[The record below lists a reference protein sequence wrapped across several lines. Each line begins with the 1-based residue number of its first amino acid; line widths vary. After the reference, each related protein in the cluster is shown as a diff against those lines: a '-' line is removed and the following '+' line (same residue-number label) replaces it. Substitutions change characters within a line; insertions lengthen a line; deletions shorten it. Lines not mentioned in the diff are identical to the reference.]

1 MNGISIFREY
11 FHHFKNQYTIIGGVA
26 CSLLMEEAGF
36 PFRQTVDIDM
46 VLIVEALTP
55 EFAKAFWDFIQV
67 GEYQIKRRSNGQPQF
82 YRSSHPKNPAFPK
95 MIELFSRSQNP
106 IILHPDSHLTPLHV
120 DEEISSLSAI
130 LLNDDYYRF
139 LLNGRTVSDDV
150 SILDAE
156 HIIPFKMKAW
166 LDLKNKKRE
175 GMHVDSHDIK
185 KHCLDVF
192 RLSQLVSASSK
203 ILVSASIQS
212 DIDAFI
218 DQMSEEEIHLM
229 DLGIR
234 ESKEE
239 ILNILQQIYILE

>member
-11 FHHFKNQYTIIGGVA
+11 FHHFKEQYTIIGGLA
-26 CSLLMEEAGF
+26 CSLLMDEAGF

-55 EFAKAFWDFIQV
+55 EFAKAFWDFIQT
-67 GEYQIKRRSNGQPQF
+67 GEYQIKIRSNGRPQF
-82 YRSSHPKNPAFPK
+82 YRFSHPKNPAFPK

-106 IILHPDSHLTPLHV
+106 LILHPDSHLTPLHV

-156 HIIPFKMKAW
+156 HIIPFTMKAW
-166 LDLKNKKRE
+166 LDLKNKKRG

-192 RLSQLVSASSK
+192 RLTQLVSASSK

-212 DIDAFI
+212 DIDTFI
-218 DQMSEEEIHLM
+218 SQMSEEEIPLM

-239 ILNILQQIYILE
+239 ILSFLQQIYIL

>member
-11 FHHFKNQYTIIGGVA
+11 FHHFKNQYTVIGGVA

-82 YRSSHPKNPAFPK
+82 YRFSHPKNPTFPK

-106 IILHPDSHLTPLHV
+106 MILHPDSHLTPLHV

-130 LLNDDYYRF
+130 FLNDDYYRF
-139 LLNGRTVSDDV
+139 LLNGRTISDDV

-229 DLGIR
+229 DLGIH

>member
-11 FHHFKNQYTIIGGVA
+11 FHHFKEQYTIIGGIA

-55 EFAKAFWDFIQV
+55 EFAKAFWDFVQV

-82 YRSSHPKNPAFPK
+82 YRFSHPKNPAFPK

-106 IILHPDSHLTPLHV
+106 MILHPDSHLTPLHV

-150 SILDAE
+150 SILGAE

-166 LDLKNKKRE
+166 LDLKTKKRE

-229 DLGIR
+229 DLGIH

-239 ILNILQQIYILE
+239 ILSILQQIYILE

>member
-11 FHHFKNQYTIIGGVA
+11 FHHFKEQYTIIGGVA

-46 VLIVEALTP
+46 VLIVEALMS
-55 EFAKAFWDFIQV
+55 EFAKAFWDFIQA

-82 YRSSHPKNPAFPK
+82 YRFSHPRNLAFPK

-106 IILHPDSHLTPLHV
+106 IILHPNSHLTLLHV

-192 RLSQLVSASSK
+192 RLSQLVSDSSE

-218 DQMSEEEIHLM
+218 GQMSEEEIRLV

>member
-11 FHHFKNQYTIIGGVA
+11 FHHFKEQYTIIGGVA

-55 EFAKAFWDFIQV
+55 EFAKAFWDFIQA

-82 YRSSHPKNPAFPK
+82 YRFSHPKNPAFPK

-106 IILHPDSHLTPLHV
+106 MILHPDSHLTPLHV

-139 LLNGRTVSDDV
+139 LLNGRTISDDV

-166 LDLKNKKRE
+166 LDLKTKKRE

-192 RLSQLVSASSK
+192 RLSQLVSAS
-203 ILVSASIQS
+203 IQS

-218 DQMSEEEIHLM
+218 GRMSEEEIHLM
-229 DLGIR
+229 DLGIH

>member
-11 FHHFKNQYTIIGGVA
+11 FHHFKEQYAIIGGVA
-26 CSLLMEEAGF
+26 CGLLMEEAGF

-55 EFAKAFWDFIQV
+55 EFAKAFWDFIQA

-82 YRSSHPKNPAFPK
+82 YRFSHPKNPAFPK
-95 MIELFSRSQNP
+95 MIELFFRSQNSM
-106 IILHPDSHLTPLHV
+106 ILHPDSHLTPLHV

-166 LDLKNKKRE
+166 LDLKTKKRE

-192 RLSQLVSASSK
+192 RLSQLVSAS
-203 ILVSASIQS
+203 IQS

-229 DLGIR
+229 DLGIH

-239 ILNILQQIYILE
+239 ILNILQQIYILER

>member
-1 MNGISIFREY
+1 M
-11 FHHFKNQYTIIGGVA
+11 
-26 CSLLMEEAGF
+26 
-36 PFRQTVDIDM
+36 
-46 VLIVEALTP
+46 
-55 EFAKAFWDFIQV
+55 
-67 GEYQIKRRSNGQPQF
+67 
-82 YRSSHPKNPAFPK
+82 
-95 MIELFSRSQNP
+95 
-106 IILHPDSHLTPLHV
+106 TPLHV

-175 GMHVDSHDIK
+175 GIHVDSHDIK

-203 ILVSASIQS
+203 ILVSASIQL

-218 DQMSEEEIHLM
+218 GQMSEEEIHLV

-239 ILNILQQIYILE
+239 ILSILQQIYILE

>member
-1 MNGISIFREY
+1 
-11 FHHFKNQYTIIGGVA
+11 
-26 CSLLMEEAGF
+26 
-36 PFRQTVDIDM
+36 
-46 VLIVEALTP
+46 
-55 EFAKAFWDFIQV
+55 
-67 GEYQIKRRSNGQPQF
+67 
-82 YRSSHPKNPAFPK
+82 

-139 LLNGRTVSDDV
+139 LLNRRTISDDV

-166 LDLKNKKRE
+166 LDLKTKKRE

-192 RLSQLVSASSK
+192 RLSQ
-203 ILVSASIQS
+203 LVSASIQS

-239 ILNILQQIYILE
+239 ILSILQQIYILE

>member
-11 FHHFKNQYTIIGGVA
+11 FHHFKNQYTVIGGVA

-82 YRSSHPKNPAFPK
+82 YRFSHPKNPAFPK

-130 LLNDDYYRF
+130 FLNDDYYRF
-139 LLNGRTVSDDV
+139 LLNGRTISDDV

-192 RLSQLVSASSK
+192 RLSQLVSAS
-203 ILVSASIQS
+203 IQS

-229 DLGIR
+229 DLGIH

>member
-1 MNGISIFREY
+1 
-11 FHHFKNQYTIIGGVA
+11 
-26 CSLLMEEAGF
+26 
-36 PFRQTVDIDM
+36 M

-82 YRSSHPKNPAFPK
+82 YRFSHPKNPAFPK

-130 LLNDDYYRF
+130 FLNDDYYRF
-139 LLNGRTVSDDV
+139 LLNGRTISDDV

-192 RLSQLVSASSK
+192 RLSQLVSAS
-203 ILVSASIQS
+203 IQS

-229 DLGIR
+229 DLGIH